1 MIATAEDTLQVSI
14 LDLPTEVLWIIASTL
29 KGGDISAI
37 ARTHPILYPKL
48 RLVLIKYNIK
58 HQNSS
63 ALHWAAQ
70 TDNRAFAKTLL
81 SYRANV
87 NALVDGVSP
96 LMTAAEYDSERVTDL
111 LLKKRK
117 LHVNKRNANGKT
129 ALWYGVAKESS
140 ALVNQLLQHRRIKI
154 DRSNHEGQTVLWLAV
169 FQENRD
175 LVSLLLSRGANPD
188 TKDRYGITPWIQAC
202 IRDRNS
208 IKDLI
213 LDHWK
218 ATSPE
223 RFLND
228 QAPARNEETVF
239 SAASDGDIST
249 LRMFL
254 LRGEEFDVVDQ
265 QGQTPLHIAAAGGH
279 LAVVDFL
286 LRQAHTLLNRR
297 DTYGR
302 TALWCSTYSSRD
314 SVTNRLLDE
323 NDVDV
328 NTLGRAWRDDNL
340 STSLHHLTTR
350 RDTTTLRRLLGV
362 PALDPNLCA
371 RGHSPLCLAVEEGDI
386 AFMRLLL
393 ADKKTQI
400 NAIYPYHDS
409 PLLLATQRGH
419 ADMVKSLVCQGDRLQ
434 INQLNKPDE
443 ETALSVAVRHGRL
456 DILDILLQHPR
467 IDLDII
473 NRWRET
479 ALLLAVRREDMAMVG
494 RLFQGPNVPGYLALA
509 ADVATSCKNRDLKR
523 LIEGKMKQIS
533 RQLFVP
539 AGTASATNRPCE
551 ICPCL
556 TSSVAY
562 NSLSA

>member
-1 MIATAEDTLQVSI
+1 MTTPFQLNVTAEDTLQISI

-29 KGGDISAI
+29 NGGDISAF
-37 ARTHPILYPKL
+37 ARTHRRLYPKL

-58 HQNSS
+58 NQNSS
-63 ALHWAAQ
+63 ALHWAAK

-81 SYRANV
+81 SYRADV

-96 LMTAAEYDSERVTDL
+96 LMTAAEYGSELVTNL
-111 LLKKRK
+111 LLGKRK
-117 LHVNKRNANGKT
+117 LHVNKRNTDGKS

-140 ALVNQLLQHRRIKI
+140 AVVNQLLQHRRIKI
-154 DRSNHEGQTVLWLAV
+154 DRSNREGQTVLWLAV
-169 FQENRD
+169 FQENRE
-175 LVSLLLSRGANPD
+175 LVSLLLSRGADPD
-188 TKDRYGITPWIQAC
+188 IEDRYGISPWIQAC

-208 IKDLI
+208 IKDLM

-218 ATSPE
+218 PTSPE
-223 RFLND
+223 MFSND
-228 QAPARNEETVF
+228 RAPARNEETVF

-249 LRMFL
+249 LRML

-265 QGQTPLHIAAAGGH
+265 QGQTPLHIAAGGGH

-286 LRQAHTLLNRR
+286 LRQAHALLNRR

-302 TALWCSTYSSRD
+302 TALWCSTYSSHD

-328 NTLGRAWRDDNL
+328 NTLGRAWRDDNP
-340 STSLHHLTTR
+340 STSLHHLTIR
-350 RDTTTLRRLLGV
+350 RDTTTLRRLLAV

-371 RGHSPLCLAVEEGDI
+371 RGHSPLCLAIEEGNT
-386 AFMRLLL
+386 AFMGLLL
-393 ADKKTQI
+393 AHKKTQI
-400 NAIYPYHDS
+400 NAIHPYDDS

-419 ADMVKSLVCQGDRLQ
+419 VDMVRLLVWQGDRLQ
-434 INQLNKPDE
+434 INQLNSPDE
-443 ETALSVAVRHGRL
+443 ETALSVAIRLGRL

-467 IDLDII
+467 INLDVI

-509 ADVATSCKNRDLKR
+509 ADVASSCKNRGLGR
-523 LIEGKMKQIS
+523 LIEEKMKQKSHGSYLSKQGQLQLPTS
-533 RQLFVP
+533 RVRFVH
-539 AGTASATNRPCE
+539 
-551 ICPCL
+551 
-556 TSSVAY
+556 V
-562 NSLSA
+562 